1 MQIFFDTFFII
12 MFTQVIQ
19 KIFLTINFKA
29 IISKIKFNDKLKNI
43 KYFVYLIGSI
53 IDQGKIN
60 KK

>member
-1 MQIFFDTFFII
+1 